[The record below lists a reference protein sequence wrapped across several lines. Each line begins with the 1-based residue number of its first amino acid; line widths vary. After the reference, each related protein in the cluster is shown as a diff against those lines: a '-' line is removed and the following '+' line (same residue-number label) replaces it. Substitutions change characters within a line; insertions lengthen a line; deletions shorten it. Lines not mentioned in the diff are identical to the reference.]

1 MILAVINA
9 ICGNLTKEQIN
20 NIFKK
25 ILVSANKIP
34 AIRYNMGL
42 YYMQQLDKEA
52 AISCFNQHRDETH
65 SSKAEPLIAQQCLS
79 ISDFKR
85 TLKTVKKNVLLDPAN
100 HSHRAQLWMAT
111 HCKCDE
117 DKRLNSKRLMEQ
129 NL

>member
-42 YYMQQLDKEA
+42 YYMQQADKEA
-52 AISCFNQHRDETH
+52 AISCFNQHRE
-65 SSKAEPLIAQQCLS
+65 
-79 ISDFKR
+79 
-85 TLKTVKKNVLLDPAN
+85 
-100 HSHRAQLWMAT
+100 
-111 HCKCDE
+111 
-117 DKRLNSKRLMEQ
+117 
-129 NL
+129 